1 MYSHIKEHVGLE
13 YCAQMPIYLE
23 WYASKTLEWSANI
36 NYSISKQLYFYKRR
50 KYSLFNLHIV
60 AWYFL
65 PLKRISK
72 IWAILDT
79 KFSSELKNKQ
89 DMCTSMHIVHIFFGF
104 VLVYG
109 TYLMYTKVWLFVV
122 YTSVGIDGGVSQG
135 SLLRPVIFNQRQTVR
150 FLTC

>member
-36 NYSISKQLYFYKRR
+36 NYSISKQLYIYKRR
-50 KYSLFNLHIV
+50 KYTLFNLHIV
-60 AWYFL
+60 AWYFI
-65 PLKRISK
+65 PLNVSLKYELYWILNSLQNWK
-72 IWAILDT
+72 INRTCVPVNSMPAY
-79 KFSSELKNKQ
+79 
-89 DMCTSMHIVHIFFGF
+89 CTHFF
-104 VLVYG
+104 

-135 SLLRPVIFNQRQTVR
+135 SLLRPVIFNQRQAVR